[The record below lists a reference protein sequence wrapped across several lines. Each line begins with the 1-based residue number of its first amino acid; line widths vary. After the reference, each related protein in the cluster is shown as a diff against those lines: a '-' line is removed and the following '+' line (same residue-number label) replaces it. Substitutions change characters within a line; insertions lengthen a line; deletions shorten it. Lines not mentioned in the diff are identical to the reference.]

1 MSFKCCG
8 ISFLGK
14 SKSNSSNKI
23 SQNDEN
29 KKTDETEPSDD
40 EAIISSILQKS
51 TNKIAN
57 SLVLNDILL
66 PAMSSFIPNIDEDD
80 NESENK
86 PTSSK
91 ELEPEEL
98 EEKLDKNVLLKKGAI
113 LEAVELNDNSII
125 SKLEQKHLKLFLDQD
140 INKIRAA
147 KRQFEDKKFLRTIS
161 SIVNKE
167 NFNKS
172 ELFISLKSRLFASK
186 SSDLQKLILWSRT
199 KVNYKK
205 MKLI

>member
-14 SKSNSSNKI
+14 SKSDPSNKI
-23 SQNDEN
+23 NQNDDN

-66 PAMSSFIPNIDEDD
+66 PAMSNLIPNIDEDE
-80 NESENK
+80 NETENK
-86 PTSSK
+86 LK
-91 ELEPEEL
+91 EPEP

-113 LEAVELNDNSII
+113 LEAVELSDESII
-125 SKLEQKHLKLFLDQD
+125 SKLEQKHLRLFLDQD
-140 INKIRAA
+140 INKIRAT

-199 KVNYKK
+199 KVNHKK
-205 MKLI
+205 N